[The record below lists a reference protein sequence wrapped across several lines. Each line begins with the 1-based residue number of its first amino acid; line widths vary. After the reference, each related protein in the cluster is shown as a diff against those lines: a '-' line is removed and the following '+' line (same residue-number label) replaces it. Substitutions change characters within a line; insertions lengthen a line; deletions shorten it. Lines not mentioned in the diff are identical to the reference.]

1 MSDFTCLIGLAGCIL
16 LWILGLYLYPNP
28 SQLYVQTVPEPWD
41 NAPTFSKVS
50 VRLSEWE
57 DAVFG
62 GEEE

>member
-1 MSDFTCLIGLAGCIL
+1 MSDLTCLLGIIVCVL
-16 LWILGLYLYPNP
+16 LWILGQFLYPNP

-41 NAPTFSKVS
+41 NAPSYSKVS
-50 VRLSEWE
+50 VGLSEWQ